1 MQTGRAQQGG
11 AATPPPVSPQAASRI
26 VIPSPAN
33 ENRAPLA
40 LRILRIAALVA
51 TVAVAVWL
59 LRVVF

>member
-1 MQTGRAQQGG
+1 MQTGRAKQDG
-11 AATPPPVSPQAASRI
+11 AAKPPPASPPAASRI

-51 TVAVAVWL
+51 CVAVAVWL
-59 LRVVF
+59 LRLAF